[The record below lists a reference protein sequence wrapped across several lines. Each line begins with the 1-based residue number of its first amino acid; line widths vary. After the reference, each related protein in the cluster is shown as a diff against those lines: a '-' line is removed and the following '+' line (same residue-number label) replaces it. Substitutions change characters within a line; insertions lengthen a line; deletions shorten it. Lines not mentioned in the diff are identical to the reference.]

1 MNEEKIRELHS
12 NDEDQLNFIFS
23 NDPRIV
29 VTAPAGCGKTTAMV
43 SKIAI
48 ELGNGNIQN
57 NKKVLAM
64 TFSVN
69 AAIKIKDSLKTLLPK
84 IVDNTAQ
91 LIERVDVSNYH
102 HFALRLLYRYG
113 YSLSSNLLNLSEF
126 KIQSDEQA
134 ISALIESDAQIV
146 NDFNDAITSADR
158 SAVDATINR
167 YWQVLSQKLFTRNII
182 TYNGILVSAIKLL
195 ENENISKFYQKYYQM
210 IIVDEFQDTN
220 LLGFMLIQRLI
231 KDNMVIF
238 LGDDIQKIYGFIG
251 AVDGAMGIVANRP
264 DATQYTFKTN
274 YRFKYNERMKELD
287 TFIRAYAKEYDNIDV
302 SGSVLAKK
310 LPNAIQETAFVVDGI
325 NSFYENTNCSIAVL
339 VRAGWQGQ
347 VIADKLQEENI
358 PFFNA
363 LYGETDKEFGLFY
376 KIAKEEFHKITSG
389 KALQKDLK
397 NCLKSVLERENE
409 VYDDPSRKYIF
420 DSLYH
425 LLKKLF
431 LVSHDWDETT
441 RDKYI
446 DIDFYL
452 ENNGLKH
459 MMEYIDERVILTTI
473 HSSKGLEW
481 DYVII
486 PQMIAGIFPS
496 YRHVCKACQAANGC
510 NQGFD
515 YCESLFAKE
524 VEVQIKDE
532 LNAFYVALTRA
543 RKEVFL
549 TSYSGRNQWNYPNKT
564 NCLIN
569 LRGLTGIDFEWNTVI
584 GDQ

>member
-1 MNEEKIRELHS
+1 M
-12 NDEDQLNFIFS
+12 
-23 NDPRIV
+23 
-29 VTAPAGCGKTTAMV
+29 
-43 SKIAI
+43 
-48 ELGNGNIQN
+48 
-57 NKKVLAM
+57 
-64 TFSVN
+64 
-69 AAIKIKDSLKTLLPK
+69 
-84 IVDNTAQ
+84 
-91 LIERVDVSNYH
+91 
-102 HFALRLLYRYG
+102 
-113 YSLSSNLLNLSEF
+113 
-126 KIQSDEQA
+126 
-134 ISALIESDAQIV
+134 
-146 NDFNDAITSADR
+146 
-158 SAVDATINR
+158 
-167 YWQVLSQKLFTRNII
+167 
-182 TYNGILVSAIKLL
+182 
-195 ENENISKFYQKYYQM
+195 
-210 IIVDEFQDTN
+210 
-220 LLGFMLIQRLI
+220 
-231 KDNMVIF
+231 
-238 LGDDIQKIYGFIG
+238 
-251 AVDGAMGIVANRP
+251 
-264 DATQYTFKTN
+264 
-274 YRFKYNERMKELD
+274 
-287 TFIRAYAKEYDNIDV
+287 
-302 SGSVLAKK
+302 
-310 LPNAIQETAFVVDGI
+310 
-325 NSFYENTNCSIAVL
+325 
-339 VRAGWQGQ
+339 
-347 VIADKLQEENI
+347 
-358 PFFNA
+358 
-363 LYGETDKEFGLFY
+363 
-376 KIAKEEFHKITSG
+376 
-389 KALQKDLK
+389 QKDLK